1 VQNSFALLL
10 YQVVLWKRLPTSAT
24 VVMATKEDRLKE
36 QNAEIKRERDRC
48 DWLQLLLRLTAILV
62 RTLNSTM
69 LTLYLKCDTDS
80 DGRQLYAEIKV
91 RSRSL
96 LDIIVLK

>member
-1 VQNSFALLL
+1 MQNSFALLL

-48 DWLQLLLRLTAILV
+48 DWLQL
-62 RTLNSTM
+62 
-69 LTLYLKCDTDS
+69 
-80 DGRQLYAEIKV
+80 
-91 RSRSL
+91 
-96 LDIIVLK
+96 

>member
-1 VQNSFALLL
+1 VRRS
-10 YQVVLWKRLPTSAT
+10 VEVGW
-24 VVMATKEDRLKE
+24 
-36 QNAEIKRERDRC
+36 
-48 DWLQLLLRLTAILV
+48 LTAILV

-80 DGRQLYAEIKV
+80 DGRQLYAEIMRQKSSLSQSV
-91 RSRSL
+91 SSLTMKRSL